1 MNEQIEKNLWRFP
14 GNNYTNESGLD
25 TSDMETFKKD
35 PISSLARELCQN
47 SIDARLDVNHPV
59 IVEFNLFQIENEKI
73 PGKKRILQEVVS
85 CGKEWA
91 YHHKI
96 STQLKEME
104 KSLNKKNI
112 DCLRIS
118 DFNTTG
124 LKGVS
129 TGEKSSWYLLTKG
142 SGISDKSGTTGG
154 SKGIGKFATF
164 VASEFNT
171 VFYSTQTIDNE
182 FGYEGICKL
191 CSTSM
196 EISDEKTQGIGYYG
210 RDEKNNPILEQYSLE
225 PGYSR
230 TEPGTDIFIV
240 GFRQETTWIKDIV
253 TKVLDSFMSAIVR
266 NQLIIK
272 IQDIILNKDTLKDLI
287 YNDDYILK
295 SSQKDIIAQYAL
307 LNDEKVYKENFDVMG
322 YGNVE
327 LFVKRYEKEENNEAT
342 NNCVMIRYSYMKIK
356 TLKNISILPCSAM
369 CIIGNNKLNSILR
382 DLENP
387 QHTDWEIKR
396 ITDYAKRSEVRGIIR
411 ELNKNISN
419 IIKEFL
425 STSDT
430 QQTDIEGASDYLPD
444 ANMGDVGDNK
454 FIIAESAEVTKPKK
468 NKSKSGIGDDEDDY
482 AESLI
487 PDIGELEEGEGA
499 PMPEGHN
506 EGDGGQP
513 TDSDKEGDLVDG
525 DNDALRY
532 VSLSGIKY
540 RFIVL
545 NKLNGKYAVVFN
557 APQDEEECEMSIF
570 YVDESGKKYPVE
582 IQEAHLNKA
591 VCKIVDN
598 EKVLFNMFKDKKHQ
612 FELVTDQE
620 DLFACEVKIHAYR

>member
-196 EISDEKTQGIGYYG
+196 ENSDEKTQGIGYYG

-272 IQDIILNKDTLKDLI
+272 I
-287 YNDDYILK
+287 
-295 SSQKDIIAQYAL
+295 SQAGAASTAAAAATEIATTTA
-307 LNDEKVYKENFDVMG
+307 
-322 YGNVE
+322 
-327 LFVKRYEKEENNEAT
+327 
-342 NNCVMIRYSYMKIK
+342 
-356 TLKNISILPCSAM
+356 
-369 CIIGNNKLNSILR
+369 
-382 DLENP
+382 
-387 QHTDWEIKR
+387 
-396 ITDYAKRSEVRGIIR
+396 
-411 ELNKNISN
+411 
-419 IIKEFL
+419 
-425 STSDT
+425 
-430 QQTDIEGASDYLPD
+430 AS
-444 ANMGDVGDNK
+444 
-454 FIIAESAEVTKPKK
+454 
-468 NKSKSGIGDDEDDY
+468 
-482 AESLI
+482 
-487 PDIGELEEGEGA
+487 
-499 PMPEGHN
+499 
-506 EGDGGQP
+506 
-513 TDSDKEGDLVDG
+513 
-525 DNDALRY
+525 
-532 VSLSGIKY
+532 
-540 RFIVL
+540 
-545 NKLNGKYAVVFN
+545 
-557 APQDEEECEMSIF
+557 
-570 YVDESGKKYPVE
+570 
-582 IQEAHLNKA
+582 
-591 VCKIVDN
+591 
-598 EKVLFNMFKDKKHQ
+598 
-612 FELVTDQE
+612 
-620 DLFACEVKIHAYR
+620 